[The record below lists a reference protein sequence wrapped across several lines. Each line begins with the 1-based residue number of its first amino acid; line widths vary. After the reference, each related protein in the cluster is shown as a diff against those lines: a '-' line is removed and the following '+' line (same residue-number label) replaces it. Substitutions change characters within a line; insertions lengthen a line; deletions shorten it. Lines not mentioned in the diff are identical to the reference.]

1 MPPTEGDRLTIGRI
15 GRAHG
20 LRGEV
25 AVTYSSNRPE
35 RSAPGAVCFAGDRE
49 LVIATARPHQ
59 GKVLVRFEGVSD
71 RGAAEALQGRE
82 LTAAP
87 LGDEVEL
94 DDDEFWI
101 HELVG
106 ARVVDRAGNAL
117 GTVASVEA
125 NPAHDLL
132 VLSSGALVPM
142 VFVVE
147 QRDAAGDAA
156 GEDGGRVVVVDPPDG
171 LFDL

>member
-1 MPPTEGDRLTIGRI
+1 MGAPAAGDRLVVGRI

-25 AVTYSSNRPE
+25 AVRFSRNRPE
-35 RSAPGAVCFAGDRE
+35 RAEAGAVLHVGDRQ
-49 LVIATARPHQ
+49 LVVAASRPHQ
-59 GKVLVRFEGVSD
+59 DRVLVRFEGVDD
-71 RGAAEALQGRE
+71 RTAAEALQGLE

-94 DDDEFWI
+94 DDDEIWV
-101 HELVG
+101 HEIVG
-106 ARVVDRAGNAL
+106 AEVRDRSGEAIGRVAA
-117 GTVASVEA
+117 VEA

-132 VLSSGALVPM
+132 VLDDGALVPM

-147 QRDAAGDAA
+147 QRDG
-156 GEDGGRVVVVDPPDG
+156 VVVIDPPDG

>member
-1 MPPTEGDRLTIGRI
+1 MAPGAGDRLVVGRV

-25 AVTYSSNRPE
+25 AVTFSSNRPE
-35 RSAPGAVCFAGDRE
+35 RSAPGAVLFAGDRE
-49 LVIATARPHQ
+49 LVVEASRPHQ
-59 GKVLVRFEGVSD
+59 GRVLLRFAGVDD
-71 RGAAEALQGRE
+71 RSAAEALLGVE

-94 DDDEFWI
+94 ADDELWV
-101 HELVG
+101 HEVVG
-106 ARVVDRAGNAL
+106 AEVHDRTGAVLGRVAA
-117 GTVASVEA
+117 VEA

-132 VLSSGALVPM
+132 VLDGGALVPM

-147 QRDAAGDAA
+147 QRDG
-156 GEDGGRVVVVDPPDG
+156 VVVVDPPDG
-171 LFDL
+171 LLDL

>member
-1 MPPTEGDRLTIGRI
+1 MGAPAAGDRLVVGRI

-25 AVTYSSNRPE
+25 AVRFTSNRPE
-35 RSAPGAVCFAGDRE
+35 RAEAGAVLHVGDRQ
-49 LVIATARPHQ
+49 LVVVASRPHQ
-59 GKVLVRFEGVSD
+59 DRVLVRFEGVDD
-71 RGAAEALQGRE
+71 RTAAEALQGLE

-94 DDDEFWI
+94 DDDEIWV
-101 HELVG
+101 HEIVG
-106 ARVVDRAGNAL
+106 AEVRDRSGEAIGRVAA
-117 GTVASVEA
+117 VEA

-132 VLSSGALVPM
+132 VLDGGALVPM

-147 QRDAAGDAA
+147 QRDG
-156 GEDGGRVVVVDPPDG
+156 VVVIDPPDG

>member
-35 RSAPGAVCFAGDRE
+35 RHAPGAVCFVGDRE
-49 LVIATARPHQ
+49 LVVVKSRPHQ
-59 GKVLVRFEGVSD
+59 GRMLVCFEGVDD
-71 RGAAEALQGRE
+71 RTAAEALHGRT
-82 LTAAP
+82 LTADR
-87 LGDEVEL
+87 LGDDTALAEG
-94 DDDEFWI
+94 EFWV

-106 ARVVDRAGNAL
+106 AHVVDTARTAL
-117 GTVASVEA
+117 GTVTSVEA

-132 VLSSGALVPM
+132 VLDSGVLVPM

-147 QRDAAGDAA
+147 QESAD
-156 GEDGGRVVVVDPPDG
+156 DGSVVVVVDPPEG
-171 LFDL
+171 LLDL

>member
-1 MPPTEGDRLTIGRI
+1 LGAPAAGDRLVVGRI

-25 AVTYSSNRPE
+25 AVRFTSNRPE
-35 RSAPGAVCFAGDRE
+35 RAEPGAVLHAGDRP
-49 LVIATARPHQ
+49 LVVATSRPHQ
-59 GKVLVRFEGVSD
+59 DRVLVRFEGIDD
-71 RGAAEALQGRE
+71 RTAAEALQGLE

-94 DDDEFWI
+94 GDDELWV
-101 HELVG
+101 HEIVG
-106 ARVVDRAGNAL
+106 AEVRDRAGDVI
-117 GTVASVEA
+117 GRVAAVEA

-132 VLSSGALVPM
+132 VLDGGALVPM

-147 QRDAAGDAA
+147 QRDG
-156 GEDGGRVVVVDPPDG
+156 VVVIDPPDG

>member
-1 MPPTEGDRLTIGRI
+1 MTPTEGDRLTIGRI

-49 LVIATARPHQ
+49 LVIASSRPHQ

-71 RGAAEALQGRE
+71 RSAAEALQGRE
-82 LTAAP
+82 LTADR
-87 LGDEVEL
+87 LGDDVEL
-94 DDDEFWI
+94 EEGEFWI

-106 ARVVDRAGNAL
+106 ARVVDRAGTEL
-117 GTVASVEA
+117 GTVTAVEA

-132 VLSSGALVPM
+132 VLDGKLLVPM

-147 QRDAAGDAA
+147 QASTDDGDI
-156 GEDGGRVVVVDPPDG
+156 VVTVDPPEG
-171 LFDL
+171 LLDL

>member
-1 MPPTEGDRLTIGRI
+1 MQVPGAGDRLVVGRV

-25 AVTYSSNRPE
+25 AVTFSSNRPE
-35 RSAPGAVCFAGDRE
+35 RSAPGAVLFAGARE
-49 LVIATARPHQ
+49 LVVTASRPHQ
-59 GKVLVRFEGVSD
+59 GRMLLRFAGIDD
-71 RGAAEALQGRE
+71 RTSAEALLGVE

-87 LGDEVEL
+87 LVDDEVL
-94 DDDEFWI
+94 DDREVWV
-101 HELVG
+101 HEVVG
-106 ARVVDRAGNAL
+106 AEVHDRAGTVM
-117 GTVASVEA
+117 GTVTAVEA

-132 VLSSGALVPM
+132 VLDGGALVPM

-147 QRDAAGDAA
+147 QRDG
-156 GEDGGRVVVVDPPDG
+156 VVVIDPPDG

>member
-1 MPPTEGDRLTIGRI
+1 MGAPAAGDRLVVGRI

-25 AVTYSSNRPE
+25 AVRFTSNRPE
-35 RSAPGAVCFAGDRE
+35 RAEAGAVLHVGDRQ
-49 LVIATARPHQ
+49 LVVAASRPHQ
-59 GKVLVRFEGVSD
+59 DRVLVRFEGVDD
-71 RGAAEALQGRE
+71 RTAAEALQGLE

-94 DDDEFWI
+94 DDDEVWV
-101 HELVG
+101 HEIVG
-106 ARVVDRAGNAL
+106 AEVRDRSGEAIGRVAA
-117 GTVASVEA
+117 VEA

-132 VLSSGALVPM
+132 VLDDGALVPM

-147 QRDAAGDAA
+147 QRDG
-156 GEDGGRVVVVDPPDG
+156 VVVIDPPDG

>member
-1 MPPTEGDRLTIGRI
+1 VPPTEGDRLTIGRI

-35 RSAPGAVCFAGDRE
+35 RHAPGAVCFVGDRE
-49 LVIATARPHQ
+49 LVVVKSRPHQ
-59 GKVLVRFEGVSD
+59 GRMLIYFEGVDD
-71 RGAAEALQGRE
+71 RTAAEALHGRTI
-82 LTAAP
+82 TADR
-87 LGDEVEL
+87 LGDDVAL
-94 DDDEFWI
+94 DEGEFWI

-106 ARVVDRAGNAL
+106 ARVVDTAGAEL
-117 GTVASVEA
+117 GTVTSVEA

-132 VLSSGALVPM
+132 VLSSGPLVPM

-147 QRDAAGDAA
+147 QQTAD
-156 GEDGGRVVVVDPPDG
+156 DGSAVVVVDLPEG
-171 LFDL
+171 LLDL